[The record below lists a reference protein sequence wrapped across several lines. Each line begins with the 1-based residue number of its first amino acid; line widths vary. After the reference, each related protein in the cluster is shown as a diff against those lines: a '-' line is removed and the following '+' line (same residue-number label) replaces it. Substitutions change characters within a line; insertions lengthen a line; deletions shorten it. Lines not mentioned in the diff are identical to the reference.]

1 MANNASIRL
10 GALFVSFTIFL
21 VIGSGCSTAPATDT
35 ERKLLVDDSVSVLRQ
50 MKSEDATLVKFLSTS
65 RGYVVYPE
73 ASKGGLL
80 VGGAYGRGVVFDAKG
95 NFVGYADLSQA
106 TVGLQAGGQSFNEL
120 IVFESD
126 KDFDRFVGGKLTL
139 AVNASAVVLKAGAA
153 KSARYTDGVAVFT
166 SPTGGLMLEAA
177 VGGQQFTYLP
187 K

>member
-1 MANNASIRL
+1 
-10 GALFVSFTIFL
+10 
-21 VIGSGCSTAPATDT
+21 
-35 ERKLLVDDSVSVLRQ
+35 
-50 MKSEDATLVKFLSTS
+50 
-65 RGYVVYPE
+65 
-73 ASKGGLL
+73 
-80 VGGAYGRGVVFDAKG
+80 VFDAKG

-126 KDFDRFVGGKLTL
+126 KDFDRFVGGKLAL